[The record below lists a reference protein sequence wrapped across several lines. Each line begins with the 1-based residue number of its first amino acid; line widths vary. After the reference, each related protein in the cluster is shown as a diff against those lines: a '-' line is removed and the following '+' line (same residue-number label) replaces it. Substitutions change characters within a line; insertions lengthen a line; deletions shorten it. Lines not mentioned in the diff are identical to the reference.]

1 MYGYVRPAKDEL
13 LVKEYDAFRAAY
25 CGLCHSL
32 KKKYGAAAR
41 FALSYDLTYLAMLYW
56 EPGDLC
62 TERKRCPASPL
73 RKKKCSCE
81 CPALEKAAAVAVILA
96 KGKLADTMADEGFF
110 RKVRAWPA
118 YMAAKRWAKK
128 TAMPEYDELVKKRLA
143 ELDELEKQGCKSID
157 MAADKFALC
166 LAAAGKL
173 HEDETRGR
181 ILSQVLYHTGR
192 IIYILDAYADLEED
206 RAKNRYNAVA
216 ARYMEDGVLDDSE
229 KEAIKET
236 LADSMALMEAD
247 FELLPETVY
256 TPVVRNIIKLGLPR
270 TAQLVLEGKF
280 KPDNRHEPD

>member
-13 LVKEYDAFRAAY
+13 LVREYDAFRAAY

-62 TERKRCPASPL
+62 TDRKRCPASPL
-73 RKKKCSCE
+73 RKKQCACPS
-81 CPALEKAAAVAVILA
+81 PALDKAAAVAVILA

-110 RKVRAWPA
+110 RKLRARPA

-128 TAMPEYDELVKKRLA
+128 AALPEYDGLVKTRLA
-143 ELDELEKQGCKSID
+143 ELAELEKQGCTSID

-166 LAAAGKL
+166 LAAAGRL
-173 HEDETRGR
+173 DADETRGR
-181 ILSQVLYHTGR
+181 ILSQILYHTGR

-216 ARYMEDGVLDDSE
+216 ARYMDDGVLDDAE
-229 KEAIKET
+229 KELIRET
-236 LADSMALMEAD
+236 LADSMAMMAAD

-256 TPVVRNIIKLGLPR
+256 TPVLRNIITLGLPR
-270 TAQLVLEGKF
+270 TAQLVLDGKF
-280 KPDNRHEPD
+280 KPDNRREPD

>member
-32 KKKYGAAAR
+32 KRKYGGAAR

-62 TERKRCPASPL
+62 TDRLRCPASPL
-73 RKKKCSCE
+73 RKKKCACSG
-81 CPALEKAAAVAVILA
+81 PALERAAAVAVILA

-110 RKVRAWPA
+110 RKLRAWPA

-128 TAMPEYDELVKKRLA
+128 AAMPEYAELVKTRLA

-173 HEDETRGR
+173 GADETRGR
-181 ILSQVLYHTGR
+181 ILSQILYHTGR
-192 IIYILDAYADLEED
+192 IIYILDAYADLDED

-216 ARYMEDGVLDDSE
+216 ARYMDDGVLDDAE
-229 KEAIKET
+229 KEIIRET
-236 LADSMALMEAD
+236 LADSMAMMAAD

-256 TPVVRNIIKLGLPR
+256 TPVLRNIITLGLPR
-270 TAQLVLEGKF
+270 TAQLVLDGKF
-280 KPDNRHEPD
+280 RPDNRHEPD